1 MTNSHVPHAFFPTQ
15 ICVPFIRIRGDVR
28 YFFLQVDSLTHRYV
42 RYAPTCVHAAFSF
55 FWSRSRM
62 SGMYRREC
70 MQRFLPSGHVREC
83 QICVDVSACSIHSR
97 LVMFQYLSYLRY
109 LRYLTLVT
117 FQASLVSQVSHVSH
131 VPGISGISRRA
142 SDHVHPYIFSPCE
155 FGLTSSLEIV
165 FSWSALAGIRRGFSS
180 QS

>member
-1 MTNSHVPHAFFPTQ
+1 M
-15 ICVPFIRIRGDVR
+15 R

-83 QICVDVSACSIHSR
+83 QVCVDVSACSIHSR

-117 FQASLVSQVSHVSH
+117 FQASLVFQVSRVSH
-131 VPGISGISRRA
+131 VPGISGISSRA
-142 SDHVHPYIFSPCE
+142 SDHVHLYTSVPLSVWSSCIERVQTSFLPLEVVRRISYQLVCDKE
-155 FGLTSSLEIV
+155 ASSLTCDI
-165 FSWSALAGIRRGFSS
+165 F
-180 QS
+180 